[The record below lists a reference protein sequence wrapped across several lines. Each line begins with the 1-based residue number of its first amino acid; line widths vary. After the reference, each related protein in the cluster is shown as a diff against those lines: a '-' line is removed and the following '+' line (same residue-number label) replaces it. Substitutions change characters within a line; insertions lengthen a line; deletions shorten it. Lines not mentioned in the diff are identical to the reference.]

1 MKKFKYIIFIIFF
14 SFNVS
19 FANENIKINIINGDN
34 IDEQTI
40 YSILDTYNEIN
51 DDQLN
56 DIIKTLKKNKY
67 ISDVNILKQESI
79 YIINI
84 SQYKIINEVKFKGLK
99 RFKKNNLNLILPF
112 DEYLKVDDEKQI
124 NKFIADLKE
133 LYYSYA
139 YNKINIDYELQNID
153 DNQNFTDIQF
163 NVNEG
168 KISKINKIKFIGNTF
183 FTKGQLLDNIKSQQ
197 RNYLKLRIFN
207 NFKYY
212 VVENDIIRL
221 RNLYLDSGFRDI
233 QIESKTEYLESK
245 NKFNIYFY
253 IDEGK
258 LYSFDNFNLT
268 FNLKSINSD
277 QITQIKNN
285 FDDIVQEQFKKEKTF
300 NISKINSIEKDIS
313 KLLYD
318 RGYSFFDIKI
328 EEQLNDQ
335 NININFLISDSP
347 PKYAKEITI
356 TGNKRTL
363 DKVIRRNVHFAEGDP
378 FNDRDI
384 KNVNTRLRNLN
395 FFKKIDIDS
404 TKLDGNDYSVNIDVD
419 EQPTGD
425 FQIGVTFGT
434 IEGATL
440 ITELNE
446 KNIAGT
452 GRDLSFVVNTS
463 EKKSKYKLSTKEPF
477 AFNQPIDLLYGVEF
491 NEKDLSSSSSYQVDT
506 LKFDSGINFDI
517 SEKLKY
523 GFNINYELKDY
534 TITDSS
540 TASSSI
546 INSSGKNIFINFI
559 NILNYYDLNSFFNPS
574 EGTSLYYQNT
584 ISPSTNSNGSLVKN
598 EIVHRKFI
606 PIDESIFSIQ
616 TKLGNITS
624 LENKEILNDK
634 KFSLG
639 GSWLRGFDTYGAG
652 PRNSYTSYQG
662 GNNIIV
668 TKFDY
673 DRPINKISDNPVY
686 LTIFSDVGKV
696 WGNKT
701 DPTSSSESIRSS
713 YGYGI
718 KWYSPIGPL
727 GFSWAFPL
735 QDEDYDIKRSFLFS
749 IGNIN

>member
-1 MKKFKYIIFIIFF
+1 MKKLKYIILILFL

-19 FANENIKINIINGDN
+19 FANENIEINIVNGDN
-34 IDEQTI
+34 IDKQTI
-40 YSILDTYNEIN
+40 YSILDTYSEIN

-56 DIIKTLKKNKY
+56 DIIKKLKKSKY
-67 ISDVNILKQESI
+67 ISNVNILKKNDI
-79 YIINI
+79 YVINI
-84 SQYKIINEVKFKGLK
+84 SQYKIINNVKFKGLK
-99 RFKKNNLNLILPF
+99 RFKKDNLNLILPF
-112 DEYLKVDDEKQI
+112 EEYLKVDDEKQI
-124 NKFIADLKE
+124 NKFIDELKE

-139 YNKINIDYELQNID
+139 YNKINIEYELQNIN
-153 DNQNFTDIQF
+153 DNENFADIQF
-163 NVNEG
+163 NISEG
-168 KISKINKIKFIGNTF
+168 QISKINKIKFIGNSF
-183 FTKGQLLDNIKSQQ
+183 FKRSELLNNIKSQQ

-207 NFKYY
+207 NFKHY

-221 RNLYLDSGFRDI
+221 RKLYLDSGFRDI
-233 QIESKTEYLESK
+233 KIESKTEYLESK

-258 LYSFDNFNLT
+258 LYSFDKFNIKI
-268 FNLKSINSD
+268 NLSNINSD
-277 QITQIKNN
+277 QIEQIKNN
-285 FDDIVQEQFKKEKTF
+285 FDNLIKEKFNKDKTF
-300 NISKINSIEKDIS
+300 NISNINSIEDDIS
-313 KLLYD
+313 KVLFD
-318 RGYSFFDIKI
+318 RGHSFFDIKI
-328 EEQLNDQ
+328 QEQLNDQ
-335 NININFLISDSP
+335 KININFIISDSP

-363 DKVIRRNVHFAEGDP
+363 DKVIRRNIHFAESDP
-378 FNDRDI
+378 FNDQDI

-395 FFKKIDIDS
+395 FFKKIDIN
-404 TKLDGNDYSVNIDVD
+404 TNKLDENDYLVNIDVD

-452 GRDLSFVVNTS
+452 GRDLSFVINTS
-463 EKKSKYKLSTKEPF
+463 ENKSKYKLSSKEPF
-477 AFNQPIDLLYGVEF
+477 AFNKPIDLLYGVEF

-506 LKFDSGINFDI
+506 LKFDSGINFDV
-517 SEKLKY
+517 SDKLKY
-523 GFNINYELKDY
+523 GFMINYELKDY
-534 TITDSS
+534 TITNSS

-559 NILNYYDLNSFFNPS
+559 NNLNYYDLDSFFNPNK
-574 EGTSLYYQNT
+574 GTSLYYQNT
-584 ISPSTNSNGSLVKN
+584 ISPSTNSNGSLIKN
-598 EIVHRKFI
+598 EIIHRKFI

-624 LENKEILNDK
+624 LENKEILNDN

-639 GSWLRGFDTYGAG
+639 GSWLRGFDSYGAG

-701 DPTSSSESIRSS
+701 NPTSSTESIRSS

>member
-463 EKKSKYKLSTKEPF
+463 ENKSKYKLSTKEPF

-491 NEKDLSSSSSYQVDT
+491 NQKDFSSSSSYEVDT
-506 LKFDSGINFDI
+506 LKFDSGVNLDI
-517 SEKLKY
+517 SDKLKY
-523 GFNINYELKDY
+523 GFIINYELKDY

-546 INSSGKNIFINFI
+546 INSSGKNVFINFI
-559 NILNYYDLNSFFNPS
+559 NNLNYYDLNSFFNPS

>member
-1 MKKFKYIIFIIFF
+1 MKKLRYIIIILFL
-14 SFNVS
+14 SFNIA
-19 FANENIKINIINGDN
+19 FANENIEINIVNGDN
-34 IDEQTI
+34 IDKQTI
-40 YSILDTYNEIN
+40 YSILDTYSEIN

-56 DIIKTLKKNKY
+56 DIIKKLKKNKY
-67 ISDVNILKQESI
+67 IANVDILKKNGV
-79 YIINI
+79 YVINI
-84 SQYKIINEVKFKGLK
+84 SQYKIINDVKFKGLK
-99 RFKKNNLNLILPF
+99 RFKKNDLNLILPF

-124 NKFIADLKE
+124 NKFINDLKE

-139 YNKINIDYELQNID
+139 YNKINIEYELQNID

-168 KISKINKIKFIGNTF
+168 KISKINKIKFIGNSF
-183 FTKGQLLDNIKSQQ
+183 FKRSKLLDNIKSQQ

-221 RNLYLDSGFRDI
+221 RKLYLDSGFRDI
-233 QIESKTEYLESK
+233 KIESKTEYLESK

-253 IDEGK
+253 IDEGN
-258 LYSFDNFNLT
+258 LYSFDQFDLQINLS
-268 FNLKSINSD
+268 NIKSD
-277 QITQIKNN
+277 QIEQIKNN
-285 FDDIVQEQFKKEKTF
+285 FDNIIKDKFNKDKTF
-300 NISKINSIEKDIS
+300 NLSNINSIEKDIS
-313 KLLYD
+313 KLLFD
-318 RGYSFFDIKI
+318 NGHSFFDIQI
-328 EEQLNDQ
+328 QEQLNDQ
-335 NININFLISDSP
+335 NININFIISDSP

-363 DKVIRRNVHFAEGDP
+363 DKVIRRNIHFAEGDP
-378 FNDRDI
+378 FNDQDI
-384 KNVNTRLRNLN
+384 TNVNTRLRNLN
-395 FFKKIDIDS
+395 FFKKIDID
-404 TKLDGNDYSVNIDVD
+404 TNKLDGNDYSVNIDVD

-452 GRDLSFVVNTS
+452 GRDLSFVINTS
-463 EKKSKYKLSTKEPF
+463 ENKSKYKLSSKEPF
-477 AFNQPIDLLYGVEF
+477 AFNRPINLLYGVEF
-491 NEKDLSSSSSYQVDT
+491 NEKDLSSSSSYQVET

-517 SEKLKY
+517 SDKVKY
-523 GFNINYELKDY
+523 GFNISYELKDY
-534 TITDSS
+534 TITNSS
-540 TASSSI
+540 TAASSI
-546 INSSGKNIFINFI
+546 INSSGKNMFINFI
-559 NILNYYDLNSFFNPS
+559 NNLNYYDLDSFFNPS

-606 PIDESIFSIQ
+606 PIKESIFSIQ

-624 LENKEILNDK
+624 LENKEILNDN

-639 GSWLRGFDTYGAG
+639 GSWLRGFDSYGAG

-686 LTIFSDVGKV
+686 LTIFSDVGKI

-701 DPTSSSESIRSS
+701 NPTSSTESIRSS

>member
-1 MKKFKYIIFIIFF
+1 MKKLRYIIIILFL
-14 SFNVS
+14 SFNIA
-19 FANENIKINIINGDN
+19 FANENIEINIVNGDN
-34 IDEQTI
+34 IDKQTI
-40 YSILDTYNEIN
+40 YSILDTYSEIN

-56 DIIKTLKKNKY
+56 DIIKKLKKNKY
-67 ISDVNILKQESI
+67 IANVDILKKNGV
-79 YIINI
+79 YVINI
-84 SQYKIINEVKFKGLK
+84 SQYKIINDVKFKGLK
-99 RFKKNNLNLILPF
+99 RFKKNDLNLILPF

-124 NKFIADLKE
+124 NKFINDLKE

-139 YNKINIDYELQNID
+139 YNKINIEYELQNID

-168 KISKINKIKFIGNTF
+168 KISKINKIKFIGNSF
-183 FTKGQLLDNIKSQQ
+183 FKRSKLLDNIKSQQ

-221 RNLYLDSGFRDI
+221 RKLYLDSGFRDI
-233 QIESKTEYLESK
+233 KIESKTEYLESK

-253 IDEGK
+253 IDEGN
-258 LYSFDNFNLT
+258 LYSFDQFDLQINLS
-268 FNLKSINSD
+268 NIKSD
-277 QITQIKNN
+277 QIEQIKNN
-285 FDDIVQEQFKKEKTF
+285 FDNLIKDKFNKDKTF
-300 NISKINSIEKDIS
+300 NLSNINSIEKDIS
-313 KLLYD
+313 KLLFD
-318 RGYSFFDIKI
+318 NGHSFFDIQI
-328 EEQLNDQ
+328 QEQLNDQ
-335 NININFLISDSP
+335 NININFIISDSP

-363 DKVIRRNVHFAEGDP
+363 DKVIRRNIHFAEGDP
-378 FNDRDI
+378 FNDQDI
-384 KNVNTRLRNLN
+384 TNVNTRLRNLN
-395 FFKKIDIDS
+395 FFKKIDID
-404 TKLDGNDYSVNIDVD
+404 TNKLDGNDYSVNIDVD

-452 GRDLSFVVNTS
+452 GRDLSFVINTS
-463 EKKSKYKLSTKEPF
+463 ENKSKYKLSSKEPF
-477 AFNQPIDLLYGVEF
+477 AFNRPINLLYGIEF
-491 NEKDLSSSSSYQVDT
+491 NEKDLSSSSSYQVET
-506 LKFDSGINFDI
+506 LKFDSGVNFDI
-517 SEKLKY
+517 ADKIKY
-523 GFNINYELKDY
+523 GFIINYELKDY
-534 TITDSS
+534 TITNSS

-546 INSSGKNIFINFI
+546 INSSGKNAFINFI
-559 NILNYYDLNSFFNPS
+559 NNVNYYDLDSFFNPS
-574 EGTSLYYQNT
+574 DGTSIKYQNT
-584 ISPSTNSNGSLVKN
+584 VSPPTNSNGSLVKN
-598 EIVHRKFI
+598 EIIHRKFI
-606 PIDESIFSIQ
+606 PINESIFSIQ

-624 LENKEILNDK
+624 LENKEILNDN

-639 GSWLRGFDTYGAG
+639 GSWLRGFDIYGAG

-668 TKFDY
+668 TKLDY

-701 DPTSSSESIRSS
+701 NPTSSSESIRSS

-727 GFSWAFPL
+727 GFSWAFPI

>member
-258 LYSFDNFNLT
+258 LYSFDNFNLI

-285 FDDIVQEQFKKEKTF
+285 FDDIVQEKFKKEKTF
-300 NISKINSIEKDIS
+300 NVSKINSIEKDIS

-463 EKKSKYKLSTKEPF
+463 ENKSKYKLSTKEPF

-491 NEKDLSSSSSYQVDT
+491 NQKDFSSSSSYEVDT
-506 LKFDSGINFDI
+506 LKFDSGVNLDI
-517 SEKLKY
+517 SDKLKY
-523 GFNINYELKDY
+523 GFIINYELKDY

-546 INSSGKNIFINFI
+546 INSSGKNVFINFI
-559 NILNYYDLNSFFNPS
+559 NNLNYYDLNSFFNPS
-574 EGTSLYYQNT
+574 DGTSLYYQNT

>member
-1 MKKFKYIIFIIFF
+1 MKKLKYIALILFF

-19 FANENIKINIINGDN
+19 FANENIEINIINGDN
-34 IDEQTI
+34 IDKQTI
-40 YSILDTYNEIN
+40 YSILDTYSEIN

-56 DIIKTLKKNKY
+56 DIIKKLKKNKY
-67 ISDVNILKQESI
+67 ISDVNILKKDNT

-84 SQYKIINEVKFKGLK
+84 SQYRIINDVKFKGLK
-99 RFKKNNLNLILPF
+99 RFKKSNLNLILPF
-112 DEYLKVDDEKQI
+112 DDYLKVDDEKQI
-124 NKFIADLKE
+124 NKFINELKE

-139 YNKINIDYELQNID
+139 YNKINIEYELQYNN

-163 NVNEG
+163 NINEG
-168 KISKINKIKFIGNTF
+168 KISKINKINFIGNSF
-183 FTKGQLLDNIKSQQ
+183 FKRGKLLDNIKSQQ

-212 VVENDIIRL
+212 VVDNDIIRL
-221 RNLYLDSGFRDI
+221 RKLYLDSGFRDI
-233 QIESKTEYLESK
+233 KIESKTEYLESN

-253 IDEGK
+253 INEGK
-258 LYSFDNFNLT
+258 LYSFNK
-268 FNLKSINSD
+268 FNLKINLSNLNTD
-277 QITQIKNN
+277 QIKEIKNN
-285 FDDIVQEQFKKEKTF
+285 FDNLIDEKFNKDKTF
-300 NISKINSIEKDIS
+300 NISSINAIEKNIS
-313 KLLYD
+313 ELLYD
-318 RGYSFFDIKI
+318 KGYSFFDIKI
-328 EEQLNDQ
+328 EEQLNNQ
-335 NININFLISDSP
+335 NININFIISDSP
-347 PKYAKEITI
+347 PKYAKEIII

-363 DKVIRRNVHFAEGDP
+363 DKVIRRNIHFAEGDP
-378 FNDRDI
+378 FNDQDI
-384 KNVNTRLRNLN
+384 TNVNTRLRNLN
-395 FFKKIDIDS
+395 FFKKIDID
-404 TKLDGNDYSVNIDVD
+404 TNKLNGNDYSVNVDVD
-419 EQPTGD
+419 ERPTGD
-425 FQIGVTFGT
+425 FQIGLTFGT

-463 EKKSKYKLSTKEPF
+463 EDKSKYKLSSKEPF

-491 NEKDLSSSSSYQVDT
+491 NEKDLSSSSSYKVDT

-517 SEKLKY
+517 SNKLKY
-523 GFNINYELKDY
+523 GFIVNYELKDY
-534 TITDSS
+534 SITDSS

-546 INSSGKNIFINFI
+546 IDSSGKNIFINFI
-559 NILNYYDLNSFFNPS
+559 NSLDYYDLDSFFNPT
-574 EGTSLYYQNT
+574 EGTSLFYQNK
-584 ISPSTNSNGSLVKN
+584 ISPSTNSNGSLIKN

-606 PIDESIFSIQ
+606 PINESIFSIQ

-624 LENKEILNDK
+624 LENKEILNDN

-639 GSWLRGFDTYGAG
+639 GSWLRGFDSFGVG

-662 GNNIIV
+662 GNNVIV

-727 GFSWAFPL
+727 GFSWAFPIN
-735 QDEDYDIKRSFLFS
+735 DEDYDIKRSFLFS

>member
-1 MKKFKYIIFIIFF
+1 MKKLKYIILILFL

-19 FANENIKINIINGDN
+19 FANENIEINIVNGDN
-34 IDEQTI
+34 IDKQTI
-40 YSILDTYNEIN
+40 YSILDTYSEIN

-56 DIIKTLKKNKY
+56 DIIKKLKKNKY
-67 ISDVNILKQESI
+67 ISNVNILKKNDI
-79 YIINI
+79 YVINI
-84 SQYKIINEVKFKGLK
+84 SQYKIINNVKFKGLK
-99 RFKKNNLNLILPF
+99 RFKKDNLNLILPF
-112 DEYLKVDDEKQI
+112 EEYLKVDDEKQI
-124 NKFIADLKE
+124 NKFIDELKE

-139 YNKINIDYELQNID
+139 YNKINIEYELQNIN
-153 DNQNFTDIQF
+153 DNENFADIQF
-163 NVNEG
+163 NISEG
-168 KISKINKIKFIGNTF
+168 QISKINKIKFIGNSF
-183 FTKGQLLDNIKSQQ
+183 FKRSELLNNIKSQQ

-207 NFKYY
+207 NFKHY

-221 RNLYLDSGFRDI
+221 RKLYLDSGFRDI
-233 QIESKTEYLESK
+233 KIESKTEYLESK

-258 LYSFDNFNLT
+258 LYSFDKFNIKI
-268 FNLKSINSD
+268 NLSNINSD
-277 QITQIKNN
+277 QIEQIKNN
-285 FDDIVQEQFKKEKTF
+285 FDNLIKEKFNKDKTF
-300 NISKINSIEKDIS
+300 NISNINSIEDDIS
-313 KLLYD
+313 KVLFD
-318 RGYSFFDIKI
+318 RGHSFFDIKI
-328 EEQLNDQ
+328 QEQLNDQ
-335 NININFLISDSP
+335 KININFIISDSP

-363 DKVIRRNVHFAEGDP
+363 DKVIRRNIHFAESDP
-378 FNDRDI
+378 FNDQDI

-395 FFKKIDIDS
+395 FFKKIDIN
-404 TKLDGNDYSVNIDVD
+404 TNKLDENDYLVNIDVD

-452 GRDLSFVVNTS
+452 GRDLSFVINTS
-463 EKKSKYKLSTKEPF
+463 ENKSKYKLSSKEPF
-477 AFNQPIDLLYGVEF
+477 AFNKPIDLLYGVEF

-506 LKFDSGINFDI
+506 LKFDSGINFDV
-517 SEKLKY
+517 SDKLKY
-523 GFNINYELKDY
+523 GFMINYELKDY
-534 TITDSS
+534 TITNSS

-559 NILNYYDLNSFFNPS
+559 NNLNYYDLDSFFNPNK
-574 EGTSLYYQNT
+574 GTSLYYQNT
-584 ISPSTNSNGSLVKN
+584 ISPSTNSNGSLIKN
-598 EIVHRKFI
+598 EIIHRKFI

-624 LENKEILNDK
+624 LENKEILNDN

-639 GSWLRGFDTYGAG
+639 GSWLRGFDSYGAG

-701 DPTSSSESIRSS
+701 NPTSSTESIRSS

>member
-1 MKKFKYIIFIIFF
+1 MNKLKYIVFILFF

-40 YSILDTYNEIN
+40 YSILNTYSEIN

-56 DIIKTLKKNKY
+56 NIIKTLKKNKY
-67 ISDVNILKQESI
+67 ISDVNILKQDST

-99 RFKKNNLNLILPF
+99 RFKKNDLNLILPF

-124 NKFIADLKE
+124 NKFINELKE

-139 YNKINIDYELQNID
+139 YNRINIDYELQNMN

-168 KISKINKIKFIGNTF
+168 KISKINKIKFIGNSF
-183 FTKGQLLDNIKSQQ
+183 FKRGHLLDNIKSQQ
-197 RNYLKLRIFN
+197 RNYLKLKIFN

-233 QIESKTEYLESK
+233 KIESKTEYLEST

-258 LYSFDNFNLT
+258 LYSFDT
-268 FNLKSINSD
+268 FNLKLNLKNINSD
-277 QITQIKNN
+277 QRTQIKNN
-285 FDDIVQEQFKKEKTF
+285 FDNIIEEKFKKVKTF
-300 NISKINSIEKDIS
+300 NVSKINSVEKDIS

-335 NININFLISDSP
+335 NININFLISASP

-363 DKVIRRNVHFAEGDP
+363 DKVIRRNIHFAEGDP

-384 KNVNTRLRNLN
+384 TNVNTRLRNLN
-395 FFKKIDIDS
+395 FFKKIDINS
-404 TKLDGNDYSVNIDVD
+404 NKLNGNDYSVNIDVD

-425 FQIGVTFGT
+425 FQIGLTFGT

-452 GRDLSFVVNTS
+452 GRDLSFAINTS
-463 EKKSKYKLSTKEPF
+463 ENKSKYKLSTKEPF

-491 NEKDLSSSSSYQVDT
+491 TEKDLSSSASYEVDT
-506 LKFDSGINFDI
+506 LKFDSGINFNI
-517 SEKLKY
+517 SDKLIY

-559 NILNYYDLNSFFNPS
+559 NDLNYYDLNSFFNPTN
-574 EGTSLYYQNT
+574 GTSLYYQNT

-606 PIDESIFSIQ
+606 PIDDSIFSIQ

-624 LENKEILNDK
+624 LENKEILNDN

-639 GSWLRGFDTYGAG
+639 GSWLRGFDIYGAG

-686 LTIFSDVGKV
+686 LTIFSDIGKV

-701 DPTSSSESIRSS
+701 DPTNSSESIRSS

-749 IGNIN
+749 IGNVN

>member
-1 MKKFKYIIFIIFF
+1 MKKFKYIVLILFF

-40 YSILDTYNEIN
+40 YSILDNYNEIN

-56 DIIKTLKKNKY
+56 DIIKKLKKNKY
-67 ISDVNILKQESI
+67 ISDVNITKQDNT
-79 YIINI
+79 YIINV
-84 SQYKIINEVKFKGLK
+84 SQYKIINDIKFKGLK
-99 RFKKNNLNLILPF
+99 RFKKDNLNLILPF
-112 DEYLKVDDEKQI
+112 DEYLKVDDKKQI
-124 NKFIADLKE
+124 DKFIKELKE

-139 YNKINIDYELQNID
+139 YNKINVEYELQNID
-153 DNQNFTDIQF
+153 DNQNFIDIQF
-163 NVNEG
+163 VVNEG
-168 KISKINKIKFIGNTF
+168 KISKINKIKFIGNSF
-183 FTKGQLLDNIKSQQ
+183 FKKNQLLDKIKSQQ

-221 RNLYLDSGFRDI
+221 RNLYLNSGFRDI
-233 QIESKTEYLESK
+233 KIESKTEYLESK

-253 IDEGK
+253 INEGK
-258 LYSFDNFNLT
+258 SYTFEKFNLIV
-268 FNLKSINSD
+268 NLKNINSD
-277 QITQIKNN
+277 QIEEIENN
-285 FDDIVQEQFKKEKTF
+285 FDNIIEDKFNKDSTF
-300 NISKINSIEKDIS
+300 NVSNISAIEKDIS
-313 KLLYD
+313 ELFYD

-328 EEQLNDQ
+328 EEQLNNQ
-335 NININFLISDSP
+335 NININFIISDSP

-363 DKVIRRNVHFAEGDP
+363 DKVIRRNIHFAEGDP
-378 FNDRDI
+378 FNDKDI
-384 KNVNTRLRNLN
+384 TKVNTRLRNLN
-395 FFKKIDIDS
+395 FFKKIDIDAK
-404 TKLDGNDYSVNIDVD
+404 KLDDNDYSVNIDVD

-425 FQIGVTFGT
+425 FQVGVTFGT

-463 EKKSKYKLSTKEPF
+463 ENKSKYKLSTKEPF
-477 AFNQPIDLLYGVEF
+477 AFNQPINLLYGVEF
-491 NEKDLSSSSSYQVDT
+491 SEKDLSSSSSYQVDT

-517 SEKLKY
+517 SDDLKY
-523 GFNINYELKDY
+523 GFTINYELKDY

-540 TASSSI
+540 TAASSI

-559 NILNYYDLNSFFNPS
+559 NNLNYYNLDSFFNPT
-574 EGTSLYYQNT
+574 EGTSLFYQNT
-584 ISPSTNSNGSLVKN
+584 TSPSTNSNGSLIKN

-624 LENKEILNDK
+624 LENKEILNDN

-639 GSWLRGFDTYGAG
+639 GSWLRGFDSYGAG

>member
-1 MKKFKYIIFIIFF
+1 MKKLRYIIIILFL
-14 SFNVS
+14 SFNIA
-19 FANENIKINIINGDN
+19 FANENIEINIVNGDN
-34 IDEQTI
+34 IDKQTI
-40 YSILDTYNEIN
+40 YSILDTYSEIN

-56 DIIKTLKKNKY
+56 DIIKKLKKNKY
-67 ISDVNILKQESI
+67 IANVDILKKNGV
-79 YIINI
+79 YVINI
-84 SQYKIINEVKFKGLK
+84 SQYKIINDVKFKGLK
-99 RFKKNNLNLILPF
+99 RFKKNDLNLILPF

-124 NKFIADLKE
+124 NKFINDLKE

-139 YNKINIDYELQNID
+139 YNKINIEYELQNID

-168 KISKINKIKFIGNTF
+168 KISKINKIKFIGNSF
-183 FTKGQLLDNIKSQQ
+183 FKRSKLLDNIKSQQ

-221 RNLYLDSGFRDI
+221 RKLYLDSGFRDI
-233 QIESKTEYLESK
+233 KIESKTEYLESK

-253 IDEGK
+253 IDEGN
-258 LYSFDNFNLT
+258 LYSFDQFDLQINL
-268 FNLKSINSD
+268 NNIKSD
-277 QITQIKNN
+277 QIEQIKNN
-285 FDDIVQEQFKKEKTF
+285 FDNLIKDKFNKDKTF
-300 NISKINSIEKDIS
+300 NLSNINSIEKDIS
-313 KLLYD
+313 KLLFD
-318 RGYSFFDIKI
+318 NGHSFFDIQI
-328 EEQLNDQ
+328 QEQLNDQ
-335 NININFLISDSP
+335 NININFIISDSP

-363 DKVIRRNVHFAEGDP
+363 DKVIRRNIHFAEGDP
-378 FNDRDI
+378 FNDQDI
-384 KNVNTRLRNLN
+384 TNVNTRLRNLN
-395 FFKKIDIDS
+395 FFKKIDID
-404 TKLDGNDYSVNIDVD
+404 TNKLDGNDYSVNIDVD

-452 GRDLSFVVNTS
+452 GRDLSFVINTS
-463 EKKSKYKLSTKEPF
+463 ENKSKYKLSSKEPF
-477 AFNQPIDLLYGVEF
+477 AFNRPINLLYGVEF

-517 SEKLKY
+517 SDKVKY
-523 GFNINYELKDY
+523 GFNISYELKDY
-534 TITDSS
+534 TITNSS
-540 TASSSI
+540 TAASSI
-546 INSSGKNIFINFI
+546 INSSGKNMFINFI
-559 NILNYYDLNSFFNPS
+559 NNLNYYDLDSFFNPS

-606 PIDESIFSIQ
+606 PIKESIFSIQ

-624 LENKEILNDK
+624 LENKEILNDN

-639 GSWLRGFDTYGAG
+639 GSWLRGFDSYGAG

-686 LTIFSDVGKV
+686 LTIFSDVGKI

-701 DPTSSSESIRSS
+701 NPTSSTESIRSS